1 MGWRSIAVAVIFGMR
16 LFSASSKCDRARTIR
31 ALFVGNTFIYVNNVP
46 KLVEGIAAGLPG
58 PCIETGITAIGGATL
73 ETRWNGLA
81 AVVAFAAAP
90 LPAPHG
96 KFTIGTTVVYL
107 NDTARREPTLP
118 AGRRLT
124 EWSVQL
130 TRIFS
135 WHAMNPVES
144 SAW

>member
-73 ETRWNGLA
+73 ETARRRCG
-81 AVVAFAAAP
+81 VRRG
-90 LPAPHG
+90 PAPS
-96 KFTIGTTVVYL
+96 
-107 NDTARREPTLP
+107 TARKVHDRHHSRLP
-118 AGRRLT
+118 ERHCAARADVATGP
-124 EWSVQL
+124 SDH
-130 TRIFS
+130 S
-135 WHAMNPVES
+135 
-144 SAW
+144 